1 LCALTATQGGSAQ
14 YAAAPPVAR
23 SFPVLFATGE
33 CLGEPAHRVLAPLV
47 SDGSSVKN
55 QGSTIPVKFRVC
67 DVRGVSIG
75 DPGVVT
81 SFRLVQIITGAATA
95 NVDATPA
102 STNGD
107 TEFRWD
113 PTAREWIFNLSTHP
127 LAAGSTYVYRI
138 ALADGTAIEFRFAL
152 R

>member
-1 LCALTATQGGSAQ
+1 VCALTATQGGSTQ
-14 YAAAPPVAR
+14 YAAAPPVAQ
-23 SFPVLFATGE
+23 SFPVLFATGQ
-33 CLGEPAHRVLAPLV
+33 CLGEPARQALPPL
-47 SDGSSVKN
+47 DNGSSVKN

-67 DVRGVSIG
+67 DVGGVSIG
-75 DPGVVT
+75 NPGVVT
-81 SFRLVQIITGAATA
+81 SFRLVQIITGASTA
-95 NVDATPA
+95 NVDAAPA

-107 TEFRWD
+107 TAFRWD
-113 PTAREWIFNLSTHP
+113 PTAREWIFNLSTRP